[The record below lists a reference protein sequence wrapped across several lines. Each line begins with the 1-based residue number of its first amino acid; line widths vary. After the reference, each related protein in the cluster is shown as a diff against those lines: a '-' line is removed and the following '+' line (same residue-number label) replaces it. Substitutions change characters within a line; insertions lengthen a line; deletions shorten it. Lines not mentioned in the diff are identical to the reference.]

1 MDTINLIKGYGKV
14 SNPSEDQSPPP
25 PLKPTRKPLIAV
37 VISLIIL
44 LTVIIGAMLGL
55 LIIHESTTEST
66 ESSSSSSLS
75 NNNAVDSIKAVCSV
89 TQHPNSCFSSIS
101 SFDNHSPC
109 RLPKADPELILNLSL
124 RVAAK
129 ELTDLNSLPK
139 TLISKS
145 NDDRSVSALKDC
157 VSLFDDALSQ
167 LNKSV
172 ELMDVGPGE
181 KVLTEAKIGDM
192 KTWVSA
198 AMTNQDTCLDGLDE
212 TGSTVGDEVRGK
224 VQNSKEYMSNS
235 LAILANIQAV
245 LDKFHLAMH

>member
-14 SNPSEDQSPPP
+14 SNPSEDQSPPQ
-25 PLKPTRKPLIAV
+25 PLKPTKKPLIA

-44 LTVIIGAMLGL
+44 LTVIIGAMIGL
-55 LIIHESTTEST
+55 LIIHESTTESP
-66 ESSSSSSLS
+66 ESSSSIS
-75 NNNAVDSIKAVCSV
+75 NNNAVESIKAVCSV

-124 RVAAK
+124 RVAVK
-129 ELTDLNSLPK
+129 ELTDLKSLPK

-145 NDDRSVSALKDC
+145 NDARSVSALKDC

-198 AMTNQDTCLDGLDE
+198 AMTNQETCLDGLDE
-212 TGSTVGDEVRGK
+212 MGSTVGDEVRGK